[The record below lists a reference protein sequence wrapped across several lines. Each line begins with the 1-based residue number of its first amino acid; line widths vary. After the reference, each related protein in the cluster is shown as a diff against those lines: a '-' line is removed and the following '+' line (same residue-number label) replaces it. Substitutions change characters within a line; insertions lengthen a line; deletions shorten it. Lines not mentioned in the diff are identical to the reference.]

1 MNKITKAILAI
12 VAIALIVWGIV
23 AIVEKPSTSSTKAT
37 VKIGLVLPMTGNAGF
52 LGESAQNA
60 AELALKDAGVTKNDY
75 KLVFEDDSF
84 DPVKTVTAV
93 NKMISVDHV
102 SSIVTFGSGTSN
114 AASPITEANKI
125 PHFGLASDPTS
136 AKGDYNY
143 IHWTPPFKEGQLL
156 AQELVRRGY
165 KSVSIIGTNHPGTLA
180 VTDSLRQALQG
191 TDVKIVSYDLT
202 NVGDKDFKT
211 VINKV
216 KTANPDIIVL
226 EQFSPEIEI
235 TAKQIKEL
243 GIKTPVT
250 SVETFAWS
258 NQIGLFEGDWFVA
271 DAKVSPAF
279 VAEYKAAYGKNPAP
293 GASYIYDLVT
303 LLVNIQEKSDK
314 PIAAADIPTV
324 LNQMG
329 SYNSALFGNVAIDKD
344 GFFIT
349 DASVQIIKDGKAE
362 MVN

>member
-1 MNKITKAILAI
+1 M
-12 VAIALIVWGIV
+12 
-23 AIVEKPSTSSTKAT
+23 
-37 VKIGLVLPMTGNAGF
+37 
-52 LGESAQNA
+52 
-60 AELALKDAGVTKNDY
+60 
-75 KLVFEDDSF
+75 
-84 DPVKTVTAV
+84 
-93 NKMISVDHV
+93 
-102 SSIVTFGSGTSN
+102 
-114 AASPITEANKI
+114 
-125 PHFGLASDPTS
+125 
-136 AKGDYNY
+136 
-143 IHWTPPFKEGQLL
+143 
-156 AQELVRRGY
+156 
-165 KSVSIIGTNHPGTLA
+165 A